1 MNRCKV
7 IGFFIATFIA
17 RYAIAVPIEVE
28 TKELK
33 VIVIRPLDQWA
44 PDSVMDKNNR
54 VLNKFSEK
62 EYSYSLYSSASD
74 YTTQKSDDVL
84 ANLVKD
90 DVAII
95 GWKPNTSWAERLPNN
110 KAVINAPSNLSPK
123 DAKSFFSIQQ
133 DYWNGGVLAQGNPAT
148 FVARAQEKRDG
159 TGLVALATT
168 VAGMVVGTKYL
179 GIGGINT
186 GFQATLGTGFSGG
199 MENLISPI
207 KTSLAYVQSPKTD
220 FSGYKSVD
228 IRAVKLN
235 NDRSGQIIVA
245 YKRDKS
251 PETEADAMRLA
262 IPLVLSMGES
272 AAQIAAERE
281 ADFSARQ
288 ALWNSCVSKGECKN
302 DSSPM

>member
-1 MNRCKV
+1 MKKAFV
-7 IGFFIATFIA
+7 VFALSLVASHGFCA
-17 RYAIAVPIEVE
+17 PVE
-28 TKELK
+28 TETADFK

-54 VLNKFSEK
+54 VLNRFSEK

-74 YTTQKSDDVL
+74 YTTQKSDDAL
-84 ANLVKD
+84 ANFVKD
-90 DVAII
+90 DVAKI

-110 KAVINAPSNLSPK
+110 KAVINAVSNLSAK

-168 VAGMVVGTKYL
+168 VAGMVVGSKYL
-179 GIGGINT
+179 GIGGINA

-228 IRAVKLN
+228 IRSVKLN

-245 YKRDKS
+245 YKRDKT
-251 PETEADAMRLA
+251 PEAEADAMRLA

-272 AAQIAAERE
+272 AVQIATERE

-288 ALWNSCVSKGECKN
+288 SLWNSCVSKGECKN
-302 DSSPM
+302 DQ